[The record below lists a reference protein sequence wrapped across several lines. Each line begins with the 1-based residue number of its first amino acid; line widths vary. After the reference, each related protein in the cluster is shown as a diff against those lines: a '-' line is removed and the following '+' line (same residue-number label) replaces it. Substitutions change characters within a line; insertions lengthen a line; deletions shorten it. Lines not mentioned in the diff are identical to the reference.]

1 MSELKQLD
9 GFAPENVHFKWSAK
23 NEPIAT
29 LDEGEEIL
37 VKVPD
42 SSMSQVEE
50 NWTTDDL
57 KRLDESRFDGAVG
70 PIFVKGAK
78 KGMALEVEIEEIRP
92 GSWGWSAIMNDF
104 GLLKGAFKERLV
116 TWEIGPNFAVTKGDF
131 LRGIKVPLNPF
142 LGVVGVAP
150 EKGEYP
156 MIPPQRFG
164 GNMDNRL
171 LSVGTR
177 LLLPIEVDGALLSI
191 SDPHAS
197 QGDGE
202 ICGTAI
208 ETAADVK
215 MRVRVR
221 DDLKLSYPIAY
232 APAQKMIGGE
242 LLVAMGISSE
252 LNEALISSVKNMIET
267 LVQLGFAPDEAYVFM
282 SVAGELRIS
291 EAVDEPNFVVSS
303 ILAKRLIARSRS
315 TASHSGSLARIP
327 RGQSSPA

>member
-1 MSELKQLD
+1 
-9 GFAPENVHFKWSAK
+9 
-23 NEPIAT
+23 
-29 LDEGEEIL
+29 
-37 VKVPD
+37 
-42 SSMSQVEE
+42 
-50 NWTTDDL
+50 
-57 KRLDESRFDGAVG
+57 
-70 PIFVKGAK
+70 
-78 KGMALEVEIEEIRP
+78 
-92 GSWGWSAIMNDF
+92 
-104 GLLKGAFKERLV
+104 
-116 TWEIGPNFAVTKGDF
+116 
-131 LRGIKVPLNPF
+131 
-142 LGVVGVAP
+142 
-150 EKGEYP
+150 
-156 MIPPQRFG
+156 
-164 GNMDNRL
+164 MDNRL
-171 LSVGTR
+171 LSVGMR

-252 LNEALISSVKNMIET
+252 LNEALILSVKNMIET